1 VIRRLRA
8 SRALRAGFAV
18 LAVAFLIYALI
29 SQWSKAAAALSS
41 LSWWSVAL
49 AAGAGVLAPGG
60 AMLAWRALLADLGS
74 PLRLSPAVQ
83 VMFLGQ
89 LGKYLPG
96 GVWQVVATMELGRD
110 HAAPRKRTFTAT
122 VLAMAITLA
131 AALALT
137 AIALPLT
144 SAGAARRYWWVLA
157 LVPVVAAALHPRV
170 LTGALNGALRL
181 AKREPLER
189 GVSRACLGRALGWTV
204 LGWALLDVQ
213 AWLLVRDVHHGGLSD
228 FPPAAAAYMLAW
240 SVGFLTIF
248 APGGIG
254 TREVAMA
261 AALAPVMDW
270 PQALVIATVSRLISV
285 AADLAWAALAFALG
299 RAAPAKRDRRPPPR
313 AGNALAP
320 AALHMERSL
329 NTSTTTAPGTSRT
342 PGQPAPNGRSE
353 E

>member
-1 VIRRLRA
+1 LRA
-8 SRALRAGFAV
+8 SRTLRAGFAV
-18 LAVAFLIYALI
+18 LAVAFLGYALV
-29 SQWSKAAAALSS
+29 SQWGKASTALSS
-41 LSWWSVAL
+41 LSWWSVA
-49 AAGAGVLAPGG
+49 AATGAGVLAPGG

-122 VLAMAITLA
+122 VLGMAVTLA

-144 SAGAARRYWWVLA
+144 SADAARHYWWVPA

-170 LTGALNGALRL
+170 LTGALNAALRL
-181 AKREPLER
+181 VKREPLER
-189 GVSRACLGRALGWTV
+189 GASRAGLVLALGWTV

-213 AWLLVRDVHHGGLSD
+213 AWLLVADVHHGGFAD
-228 FPPAAAAYMLAW
+228 FLPAAAAYMLAW

-261 AALAPVMDW
+261 AALAPLMDW
-270 PQALVIATVSRLISV
+270 PQALVIATVSRLISIV
-285 AADLAWAALAFALG
+285 ADLGWAALAFALG
-299 RAAPAKRDRRPPPR
+299 RVELSRRRRQALPR
-313 AGNALAP
+313 SGNALAA
-320 AALHMERSL
+320 AALQMKG
-329 NTSTTTAPGTSRT
+329 STNTTADGPGEE
-342 PGQPAPNGRSE
+342 QP
-353 E
+353 

>member
-1 VIRRLRA
+1 MRRLRA

-18 LAVAFLIYALI
+18 LAVAFLVSALV
-29 SQWSKAAAALSS
+29 SQWSKAAAALSA
-41 LSWWSVAL
+41 LSWWSLAL
-49 AAGAGVLAPGG
+49 AAVAGIVAPGG

-74 PLRLSPAVQ
+74 PLRLGPAVQ

-122 VLAMAITLA
+122 VLGMAVSLA
-131 AALALT
+131 AGLALT
-137 AIALPLT
+137 AIALPFT
-144 SAGAARRYWWVLA
+144 SAGAAHRYWWVLA
-157 LVPVVAAALHPRV
+157 LVPVVAVALHPRV
-170 LTGALNGALRL
+170 LTGALNVALRL
-181 AKREPLER
+181 ARREPLER
-189 GVSRACLGRALGWTV
+189 SVSRGGLLRALGWTV

-213 AWLLVRDVHHGGLSD
+213 AWLLVNDVHHGGLSD
-228 FPPAAAAYMLAW
+228 FLPAAAAFMLAW

-261 AALAPVMDW
+261 AALAPLMDW
-270 PQALVIATVSRLISV
+270 PQALVIATVSRLISM

-299 RAAPAKRDRRPPPR
+299 RGALSARRGEAPPP
-313 AGNALAP
+313 AGNVLEP
-320 AALHMERSL
+320 AALHL
-329 NTSTTTAPGTSRT
+329 NDGTNR
-342 PGQPAPNGRSE
+342 GQGPRGE

>member
-1 VIRRLRA
+1 MRRLRA

-18 LAVAFLIYALI
+18 LAVAFLVSALV
-29 SQWSKAAAALSS
+29 SQWGKAAAALSA
-41 LSWWSVAL
+41 LSWWSLSL
-49 AAGAGVLAPGG
+49 AAIAGILAPGG

-89 LGKYLPG
+89 LGKYVPG

-122 VLAMAITLA
+122 VLGMAITLA
-131 AALALT
+131 GGLGLT
-137 AIALPLT
+137 AIALPFT
-144 SAGAARRYWWVLA
+144 SADAAHRYWWVLA
-157 LVPVVAAALHPRV
+157 LVPVVAAALHPRA
-170 LTGALNGALRL
+170 LTGALNLALRL
-181 AKREPLER
+181 ARREPLER
-189 GVSRACLGRALGWTV
+189 SVSRSGLFLALGWTV

-213 AWLLVRDVHHGGLSD
+213 AWLLVNDVHHGGLSD
-228 FPPAAAAYMLAW
+228 FLPAAAAYMLAW

-261 AALAPVMDW
+261 AALAPLMDW
-270 PQALVIATVSRLISV
+270 PQALVIATVSRLISM

-299 RAAPAKRDRRPPPR
+299 RLALSRRGPQAPQP
-313 AGNALAP
+313 AGNVLAP
-320 AALHMERSL
+320 AALHMNE
-329 NTSTTTAPGTSRT
+329 STNRGPDPRG
-342 PGQPAPNGRSE
+342 E

>member
-1 VIRRLRA
+1 MRRLRA

-18 LAVAFLIYALI
+18 LAVAFLAAALI
-29 SQWSKAAAALSS
+29 SQWSEATAALAA
-41 LSWWSVAL
+41 LSWWSLAL
-49 AAGAGVLAPGG
+49 AAAAGMLAPGG

-137 AIALPLT
+137 AIALPFT
-144 SAGAARRYWWVLA
+144 SADAAHRYWWVLA

-170 LTGALNGALRL
+170 LTGALNVALRL
-181 AKREPLER
+181 ARREPLER
-189 GVSRACLGRALGWTV
+189 GVRGGGLLRALGWTI

-213 AWLLVRDVHHGGLSD
+213 AWLLVSDVHHGGLSD
-228 FPPAAAAYMLAW
+228 FLPAAAAYMLAW

-261 AALAPVMDW
+261 AALAPLMDW
-270 PQALVIATVSRLISV
+270 PQALVIATVSRLISM

-299 RAAPAKRDRRPPPR
+299 RLALSRRGGQAPSP
-313 AGNALAP
+313 AGNVLTP
-320 AALHMERSL
+320 AALQMDRST
-329 NTSTTTAPGTSRT
+329 NRGTDPR
-342 PGQPAPNGRSE
+342 GE

>member
-1 VIRRLRA
+1 MIRRLRA

-18 LAVAFLIYALI
+18 FAVAFLVYALV
-29 SQWSKAAAALSS
+29 SQWGKASAALSA

-49 AAGAGVLAPGG
+49 ATIAGVLAPGG

-74 PLRLSPAVQ
+74 PLRLGPAVQ

-96 GVWQVVATMELGRD
+96 GVWQVVATMELGKD

-122 VLAMAITLA
+122 VLGMAITLA
-131 AALALT
+131 SALALT
-137 AIALPLT
+137 AIALPFT
-144 SAGAARRYWWVLA
+144 SGDAAHRYWWVLA
-157 LVPVVAAALHPRV
+157 LVPVAAAALHPRV

-189 GVSRACLGRALGWTV
+189 SVRRAGLGRALGWTV

-213 AWLLVRDVHHGGLSD
+213 AWLLVTDVHHGGLSD
-228 FPPAAAAYMLAW
+228 FLPAAAAYMLAW

-261 AALAPVMDW
+261 AALAPLMDW
-270 PQALVIATVSRLISV
+270 PQALVIATVSRLIST

-299 RAAPAKRDRRPPPR
+299 RVALSRRDRGAAPSS
-313 AGNALAP
+313 GNALAP
-320 AALHMERSL
+320 AALQMERSL
-329 NTSTTTAPGTSRT
+329 NPSTTDD
-342 PGQPAPNGRSE
+342 GRSE
-353 E
+353 D

>member
-1 VIRRLRA
+1 MRRLRA

-18 LAVAFLIYALI
+18 LAVAFLAAALI
-29 SQWSKAAAALSS
+29 SQWSEATAALAA
-41 LSWWSVAL
+41 LSWWSLAL
-49 AAGAGVLAPGG
+49 AAAAGMLAPGG

-131 AALALT
+131 AAL
-137 AIALPLT
+137 
-144 SAGAARRYWWVLA
+144 
-157 LVPVVAAALHPRV
+157 HPRV
-170 LTGALNGALRL
+170 LTGALNVALRL
-181 AKREPLER
+181 ARREPLER
-189 GVSRACLGRALGWTV
+189 GVRGGGLLRALGWTI

-213 AWLLVRDVHHGGLSD
+213 AWLLVSDVHHGGLSD
-228 FPPAAAAYMLAW
+228 FLPAAAAYMLAW

-261 AALAPVMDW
+261 AALAPLMDW
-270 PQALVIATVSRLISV
+270 PQALVIATVSRLISM

-299 RAAPAKRDRRPPPR
+299 RLALSRRGGQAPSP
-313 AGNALAP
+313 AGNVLTP
-320 AALHMERSL
+320 AALQMDRST
-329 NTSTTTAPGTSRT
+329 NRGTDPR
-342 PGQPAPNGRSE
+342 GE

>member
-1 VIRRLRA
+1 MRRLRA

-18 LAVAFLIYALI
+18 LAVAFLVSALV
-29 SQWSKAAAALSS
+29 SQWGKATAALSA
-41 LSWWSVAL
+41 LSWWSLAL
-49 AAGAGVLAPGG
+49 AAAAGIMAPGG

-74 PLRLSPAVQ
+74 PLALRPAVQ

-96 GVWQVVATMELGRD
+96 GVWQGGATMELGRD

-137 AIALPLT
+137 AIALPFT
-144 SAGAARRYWWVLA
+144 SAGAARSYWWALA

-170 LTGALNGALRL
+170 LTGALNVALRL
-181 AKREPLER
+181 AGREPLER
-189 GVSRACLGRALGWTV
+189 GVRGGALVRALGWTI

-213 AWLLVRDVHHGGLSD
+213 AWLLVNDVHHGGPAD
-228 FPPAAAAYMLAW
+228 FLPAAAAYMLAW

-261 AALAPVMDW
+261 AALAPLMDW
-270 PQALVIATVSRLISV
+270 PQALVIATVSRLISM

-299 RAAPAKRDRRPPPR
+299 RRALSRRDGR
-313 AGNALAP
+313 AP
-320 AALHMERSL
+320 AAPPGNVLTPAAL
-329 NTSTTTAPGTSRT
+329 QVDKSTNRGTDPPG
-342 PGQPAPNGRSE
+342 E